1 MLDNEKFPMPKF
13 VPPVA
18 MVLLIIMAVIM
29 IVLTTI
35 YVFERDAYVDELQ
48 EQAQYEMM
56 MENQN
61 GNR

>member
-1 MLDNEKFPMPKF
+1 MLDNEKFTMPKF

-48 EQAQYEMM
+48 EQAQYEMI
-56 MENQN
+56 MESQN
-61 GNR
+61 D

>member
-35 YVFERDAYVDELQ
+35 YVFERDAYVDELK

>member
-1 MLDNEKFPMPKF
+1 MLDNEKFQMPKF

-61 GNR
+61 DY

>member
-61 GNR
+61 DY

>member
-13 VPPVA
+13 VPPVT

-48 EQAQYEMM
+48 EQAQYETM

-61 GNR
+61 GQQ

>member
-56 MENQN
+56 MESQN
-61 GNR
+61 D